1 MQLDLLAFALNFFS
15 SVLQLCLS
23 LCNAI
28 DCSMPGFSIHC
39 QLPELAQAHDHR
51 LGDAIQPSHPLFPL
65 LLIPSISL
73 LNLALIFLLTVITL
87 LWLPRWLYC
96 KEPSCQCRRGCRIDP
111 WVGRS
116 PGGGNGNIL
125 QYCCPENSID
135 SLETVY
141 VV

>member
-65 LLIPSISL
+65 PLLPSVFPRIRVFTIIIDCVAETAPDLPGLS
-73 LNLALIFLLTVITL
+73 ALEL
-87 LWLPRWLYC
+87 
-96 KEPSCQCRRGCRIDP
+96 EPS
-111 WVGRS
+111 
-116 PGGGNGNIL
+116 
-125 QYCCPENSID
+125 
-135 SLETVY
+135 LEFCA
-141 VV
+141 